1 MTLPNHVFQRPA
13 RRTPGPGKIRER
25 PGMTPRGRRS
35 DDYLRLVHMRAL
47 RLLGLVLWAGVAF
60 LLWRGP

>member
-1 MTLPNHVFQRPA
+1 
-13 RRTPGPGKIRER
+13 
-25 PGMTPRGRRS
+25 MTPRGRRS
-35 DDYLRLVHMRAL
+35 DDFLRLVHMRAL